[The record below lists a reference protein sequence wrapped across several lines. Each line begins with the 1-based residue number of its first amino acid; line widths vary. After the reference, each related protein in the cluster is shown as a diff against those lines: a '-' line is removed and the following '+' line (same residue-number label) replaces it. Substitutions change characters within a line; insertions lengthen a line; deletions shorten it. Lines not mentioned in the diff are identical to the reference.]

1 LQGTLDLQNA
11 ELLTA
16 REALNLEGAELR
28 QTKGLLSAA
37 KEKLSALKEDLIES
51 ERKLQ
56 ASSQSGK
63 IAQLQERIQ
72 DLEATNVDLVA
83 QLSAQSEQAL
93 ATPTL

>member
-1 LQGTLDLQNA
+1 M
-11 ELLTA
+11 
-16 REALNLEGAELR
+16 R

-63 IAQLQERIQ
+63 IAQLQERIE
-72 DLEATNVDLVA
+72 DLEATNIDLVA

-93 ATPTL
+93 DTPTL